1 MAQFPTPVQPAQQVR
16 VIAVAQLQLA
26 TGKPPVVVARPR
38 SVVQEPLPKLVTVE
52 PVVHLQ
58 LAAPQLHI
66 QAVAVVLVII
76 KRPVMELV
84 EPAAVVL
91 EPTFLQPM
99 QVLTPVVVEEVQ
111 VVTGPV
117 TLMVETVDPAL
128 SFCLMVPRLRLP
140 SHRWV
145 LAQVKHLPIQ

>member
-1 MAQFPTPVQPAQQVR
+1 MPVEPPPV
-16 VIAVAQLQLA
+16 A

-52 PVVHLQ
+52 PVVYLQ
-58 LAAPQLHI
+58 LAAPQLPM
-66 QAVAVVLVII
+66 QAVVVVLVTI

-84 EPAAVVL
+84 ALVAVVV
-91 EPTFLQPM
+91 EPTFLQSM
-99 QVLTPVVVEEVQ
+99 QVLTPVVEEEVQ
-111 VVTGPV
+111 VVTGSAIH
-117 TLMVETVDPAL
+117 MVETVDPAL
-128 SFCLMVPRLRLP
+128 SYCLMAPHLRSQ

>member
-16 VIAVAQLQLA
+16 VMPVEPPPVV

-38 SVVQEPLPKLVTVE
+38 SVVREQLPKPVTVE
-52 PVVHLQ
+52 PVAYLQ
-58 LAAPQLHI
+58 LAELQLPM
-66 QAVAVVLVII
+66 QVVVVLDTI
-76 KRPVMELV
+76 KRPVMVLV